1 MPRFVA
7 HRVGDTKLL
16 RLIRR
21 FLKAGVPEAFL
32 VLYCDNFV
40 TCFDLNLTPAPLART
55 QGTTRPVQA

>member
-32 VLYCDNFV
+32 V
-40 TCFDLNLTPAPLART
+40 R
-55 QGTTRPVQA
+55 